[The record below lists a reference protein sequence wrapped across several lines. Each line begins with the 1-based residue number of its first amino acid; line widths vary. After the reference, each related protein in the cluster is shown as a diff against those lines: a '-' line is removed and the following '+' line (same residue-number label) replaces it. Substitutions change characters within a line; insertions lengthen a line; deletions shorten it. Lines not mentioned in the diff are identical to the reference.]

1 MQFIKDFFKFLYE
14 EMIDLDHLD
23 AIHNIARHHTDLV
36 ECRAF
41 EEWYKANIV
50 DDQDDE

>member
-1 MQFIKDFFKFLYE
+1 MQFIKDFFDLLYT

-23 AIHNIARHHTDLV
+23 AIHEIAKRNKVSL

-41 EEWYKANIV
+41 EEWYKANILG
-50 DDQDDE
+50 DDDE